1 MILTSLLLLRK
12 GVYPYE
18 YMDIRDRF
26 NETTLSNKEAFHSE
40 LYLEDVTDEKYI
52 HAQKVFKD
60 LVLKNMN
67 IMTYM
72 FKVIYHCL
80 QMYLKILEVY

>member
-1 MILTSLLLLRK
+1 MNTWLVGIDLMKLHFQ
-12 GVYPYE
+12 
-18 YMDIRDRF
+18 I
-26 NETTLSNKEAFHSE
+26 KEAFYSE
-40 LYLEDVTDEKYI
+40 LYLEDITDEKYI

>member
-1 MILTSLLLLRK
+1 MNTWIVRIDLMKLH
-12 GVYPYE
+12 
-18 YMDIRDRF
+18 F
-26 NETTLSNKEAFHSE
+26 KEAFYSE
-40 LYLEDVTDEKYI
+40 LYLEDITDEKYI